1 MRRVLVVFVMLLT
14 ALVAGP
20 VAQPAGADSPARRLV
35 TLDVPSALVDPASYG
50 GALSNA
56 PRDLRVDVLL
66 PAGYDEHPDQDY
78 PVLWLLHGANG
89 SYSDFLRYR
98 ATLDQVPAVI
108 VMPDGGLYGM
118 YSNWYAAGSP
128 RWADYH
134 LNYLLPLIDSE
145 FRIRPGRQWHS
156 IAGISMGGQGALRY
170 ASFRPDYF
178 GSVAGLSAA
187 VPDTRGLEVPL
198 GLAALVAANGSGRVV
213 LSSDIWGPPT
223 GDYAKANSPSDIVD
237 RLAHTRVYLI
247 SGTGVPC
254 VGDAPTTTLA
264 VDVVTE
270 ADIRVQQVAYARKLR
285 AVGADVTDR
294 RPACGVHTFG
304 VWDRALRDIVAT
316 WGFFG

>member
-1 MRRVLVVFVMLLT
+1 MRKILVVLALLLA
-14 ALVAGP
+14 ALVGP
-20 VAQPAGADSPARRLV
+20 PAGAETSARRLV
-35 TLDVPSALVDPASYG
+35 TLDVPSPLVDTASYG
-50 GALSNA
+50 GALRDA

-89 SYSDFLRYR
+89 SYADFLRYR
-98 ATLDQVPAVI
+98 SSLDQVDAVI

-134 LNYLLPLIDSE
+134 LNYLLPLIEND
-145 FRIRPGRQWHS
+145 FRIRPGRQWHA

-187 VPDTRGLEVPL
+187 VPETRGPEVPV
-198 GLAALVAANGSGRVV
+198 GLATLVFANGSGRVV

-223 GDYAKANSPSDIVD
+223 GDYAKANSPAALVD
-237 RLAHTRVYLI
+237 RLKDTRVYLV

-254 VGDAPTTTLA
+254 VGDAPTATLA
-264 VDVVTE
+264 LDMVTE

-285 AVGADVTDR
+285 EVGADVTER

-304 VWDRALRDIVAT
+304 VWDRALHDIVAT